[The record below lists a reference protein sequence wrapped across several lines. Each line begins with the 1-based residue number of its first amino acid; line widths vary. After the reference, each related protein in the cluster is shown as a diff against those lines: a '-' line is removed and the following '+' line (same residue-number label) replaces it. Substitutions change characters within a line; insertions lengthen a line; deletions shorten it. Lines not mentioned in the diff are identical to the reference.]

1 MGMPG
6 VTNTSQPRA
15 SVGFTWAFAV
25 FAGLGPICDIFD
37 LRSGRRASLAGR
49 RRRVV
54 TVPNDSSLSP
64 RHLRCFTRCVCLNSF
79 CGCAGEDERAL
90 VLRENRHVAAVE
102 LIGGWVHALRE
113 ETLQIG
119 MHGA

>member
-15 SVGFTWAFAV
+15 SVGFTWVFAV
-25 FAGLGPICDIFD
+25 FAGLGPICDIFG
-37 LRSGRRASLAGR
+37 LTSGRRASLAGR

-64 RHLRCFTRCVCLNSF
+64 GHLRCFTRCGFLNSF
-79 CGCAGEDERAL
+79 CGGADDVEHAIRLGEHW
-90 VLRENRHVAAVE
+90 HVAAVE
-102 LIGGWVHALRE
+102 LIGGCAHALGE
-113 ETLQIG
+113 E
-119 MHGA
+119 